1 MQSVWAY
8 PAGIGYQ
15 GEGQAVLTGFTLEAP
30 DGIVGQVERQVD
42 EYGMQHLVVDT
53 GVWVFGKSVLIPAGI
68 VVAIDTGAQTV
79 TVSHTRDEIK
89 AAPRFTLDSQTTDRA
104 YLTEVG
110 TYYATLE
117 RSALL

>member
-15 GEGQAVLTGFTLEAP
+15 GQEQAALTGFTLAAS

-42 EYGMQHLVVDT
+42 ESGMQHLVVDT
-53 GVWVFGKSVLIPAGI
+53 GVWVFGKSVLIPAGV

-79 TVSHTRDEIK
+79 TVTPTREEIK
-89 AAPRFTLDSQTTDRA
+89 AAPRFTLDSQTTEPA
-104 YLTEVG
+104 YLAEVG
-110 TYYATLE
+110 NYYATLD
-117 RSALL
+117 RSASL

>member
-15 GEGQAVLTGFTLEAP
+15 GQEQAALTGFTLTAP

-42 EYGMQHLVVDT
+42 EAGMQHLVVDT

-68 VVAIDTGAQTV
+68 VVAIDTGAQNGDPGPGRGQRPSSEPEPTPAQV
-79 TVSHTRDEIK
+79 RRHRETAVPSSWPHRTSC
-89 AAPRFTLDSQTTDRA
+89 T
-104 YLTEVG
+104 
-110 TYYATLE
+110 
-117 RSALL
+117 